1 MTSSA
6 HFWRVLWRF
15 VKPEIEETIVY
26 CLFIILFGA
35 LAFYQTFIKDASG
48 RTQEVSEAFSLIEE
62 KFAFITSGDDVAAR
76 IFTFGTWFMIGT
88 VIYMIAWFLI
98 SFFSGA
104 FHDIEVSNDYVHPRS
119 FDKSNYWVSIGGR
132 VVLRVAAAISLLI
145 YSSIWIATLAPTW
158 LASYREIFLS
168 GIGVESTLNL
178 LVALVGIVFSLHIGA
193 ILLRVILLRSK
204 YFYQR

>member
-15 VKPEIEETIVY
+15 IKPEIEETILYGV
-26 CLFIILFGA
+26 FIVLFGA
-35 LAFYQTFIKDASG
+35 LAYYQTAIKDAS
-48 RTQEVSEAFSLIEE
+48 RQSQEVSEAFSLIQD
-62 KFAFITSGDDVAAR
+62 KFAFITSGDDIAAR
-76 IFTFGTWFMIGT
+76 IFTFGTWFIIGT
-88 VIYMIAWFLI
+88 VVYMIAWFLI

-119 FDKSNYWVSIGGR
+119 FNKSDYWVSIAGR

-145 YSSIWIATLAPTW
+145 YSSIWVATFAPTW
-158 LASYREIFLS
+158 LASYKEIFQA
-168 GIGVESTLNL
+168 GITTNSAIGL
-178 LVALVGIVFSLHIGA
+178 LIAVVGIALSLHVGA
-193 ILLRVILLRSK
+193 ILLRVMLLRSK